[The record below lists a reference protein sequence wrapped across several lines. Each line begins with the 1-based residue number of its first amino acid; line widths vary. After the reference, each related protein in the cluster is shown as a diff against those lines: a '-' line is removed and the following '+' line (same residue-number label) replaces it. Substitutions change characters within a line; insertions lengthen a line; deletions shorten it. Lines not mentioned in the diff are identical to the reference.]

1 MEKMSKRSKR
11 LVDVYRKAV
20 EQREALDQ
28 STDLDA
34 DGVKS
39 LSGDVVKKALSSDD
53 FDIDRVAKKAKKDK
67 ASKKDKGMSK
77 DPKKAESKKSD

>member
-20 EQREALDQ
+20 EQREALDR

-34 DGVKS
+34 DGAKTFQA
-39 LSGDVVKKALSSDD
+39 DVVKKGLEQ
-53 FDIDRVAKKAKKDK
+53 R
-67 ASKKDKGMSK
+67 
-77 DPKKAESKKSD
+77 